1 MNDKSFSSIV
11 LAEMNAKN
19 KKDLNDLNKVGIEEV
34 FCYSNILPVQIK
46 SIFQKLV
53 DESVKYFV

>member
-11 LAEMNAKN
+11 VAEMNAKN

-46 SIFQKLV
+46 SIF
-53 DESVKYFV
+53 